1 MDRSF
6 YLGLAGQG
14 LRMPIGTD
22 LVLRK
27 HADHASVIED
37 GERLGQ
43 VIEEAA
49 RTFKTPLA
57 IPLMDLTVEKSQLL
71 AALEVPEE
79 DRDLW
84 HLSGP
89 LTPGQIEAAAR
100 TARSRP
106 IRRLRANIE
115 AVRYIAEQTDLV
127 PCAMAIGPFSLMTKL
142 LSDPIMPVYL
152 AGSGMTGEDDADV
165 RMLETA
171 LEASTEV
178 ILASITLQ
186 MEAGAKV
193 CVIAEPAANL
203 VYLSPKQLQSGS
215 DVFDRCVM
223 RYNRRIA
230 DLLAEH
236 GVALFFHCCGELTD
250 EMVQAFASLD
260 PVILSLGSSRKL
272 WEDARLISKDIVLYG
287 NLPTKRFFS
296 DELSV
301 EKVRSLARETCRRMR
316 EAGHPHI
323 LGSECDVLSV
333 EGREDV
339 IWEKV
344 MAFLTCPLD

>member
-6 YLGLAGQG
+6 YLGLADQG

-27 HADHASVIED
+27 HADHASIIVD

-49 RTFKTPLA
+49 RTFRTPLA

-89 LTPGQIEAAAR
+89 LTPGQIEAAAQM
-100 TARSRP
+100 ARSRP

-115 AVRYIAEQTDLV
+115 AVRYIAERTDLV

-152 AGSGMTGEDDADV
+152 AGSGLTGEEDADV

-178 ILASITLQ
+178 ILASIALQ
-186 MEAGAKV
+186 IEAGAKV
-193 CVIAEPAANL
+193 CVIAEPAANV

-223 RYNRRIA
+223 RYNRRIG
-230 DLLAEH
+230 DLLGER
-236 GVALFFHCCGELTD
+236 GVDLFFHCCGELTD
-250 EMVQAFASLD
+250 EMVQAFASLN

-301 EKVRSLARETCRRMR
+301 EEVRSLARATCRRMR

-333 EGREDV
+333 EGRADV

-344 MAFLTCPLD
+344 TAFLTCPLD